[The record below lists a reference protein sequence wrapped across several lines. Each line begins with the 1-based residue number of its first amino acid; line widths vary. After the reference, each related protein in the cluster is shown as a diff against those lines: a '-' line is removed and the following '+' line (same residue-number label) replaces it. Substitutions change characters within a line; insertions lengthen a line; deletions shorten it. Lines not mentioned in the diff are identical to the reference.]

1 MSSTPIEA
9 LKRALLDYGSEEKWV
24 SGIRATNA
32 APFSDIRGVKWQ
44 QVYDP
49 ALYETGYASELGE
62 YEETVSAVVVRVRE
76 TQEQSPLTDKIM
88 QEVLDTDE

>member
-1 MSSTPIEA
+1 MSSTPVEA
-9 LKRALLDYGSEEKWV
+9 LKALLLDYGCEPKWV
-24 SGIRATNA
+24 SGIRSTTA

-49 ALYETGYASELGE
+49 SAYETGYASELGE

-76 TQEQSPLTDKIM
+76 SQEQAPMTDKIM